1 MSGRLGIYSQ
11 AGNISSIDPD
21 AQAYITAGSIT
32 NATEIAAIN
41 QMFLDLKG
49 TGSTTNN
56 SNIYSKFLALYLMS
70 PTSLAAAAINAV
82 TPSTYDI
89 TWYNSPTQSVNG
101 VVGNGSN
108 QYGDTGINAF
118 ADLISNNC
126 GITVSINNTN
136 TVGGNDVGVRD
147 GSSKAFELAIFNN
160 TYRPRIQTATLV
172 HQMIDSTSPFD
183 NVHTALRR
191 GANDAEYY
199 LNGISAQTN
208 TTTSG
213 TLPNGNIF
221 LMAENIVG
229 FGPNGLSA
237 RQFNTSAIHQGM
249 SGNEVK
255 DLYDAITTYNSN
267 VISGG
272 R

>member
-32 NATEIAAIN
+32 DATEIAAIN

-49 TGSTTNN
+49 TGSTTSN
-56 SNIYSKFLALYLMS
+56 SNIYSKFSALYLMS

-89 TWYNSPTQSVNG
+89 TWYNSPTHSVNG

-108 QYGDTGINAF
+108 QYGDTGLNAF
-118 ADLISNNC
+118 SVLNQNDC
-126 GITVSINNTN
+126 GITVSLNTTASEVAN
-136 TVGGNDVGVRD
+136 EMGVRT
-147 GSSKAFELAIFNN
+147 GTSNILVLLA
-160 TYRPRIQTATLV
+160 TTTAAIARMASAIGG
-172 HQMIDSTSPFD
+172 QMIDSSTPFN
-183 NVHTALRR
+183 NVYTMIRR
-191 GANDAEYY
+191 GTNDAEMYRE
-199 LNGISAQTN
+199 GVSVVTSAAA
-208 TTTSG
+208 SSS
-213 TLPNGNIF
+213 LPNETLYILG
-221 LMAENIVG
+221 ENITG
-229 FGPNGLSA
+229 SGLNAPSTK
-237 RQFNTSAIHQGM
+237 RTVFNAVHQ
-249 SGNEVK
+249 SFTDNEAK
-255 DLYDAITTYNSN
+255 DLYDAITNYNSN

>member
-1 MSGRLGIYSQ
+1 MSVRLGIYSQ
-11 AGNISSIDPD
+11 VGNSSSIDPD

-32 NATEIAAIN
+32 DATEIAAIN

-56 SNIYSKFLALYLMS
+56 SNIYSKFSALYLMS

-82 TPSTYDI
+82 TPSIYDI
-89 TWYNSPTQSVNG
+89 TWYNSPTHSVNG

-108 QYGDTGINAF
+108 QYGDTGLNAF
-118 ADLISNNC
+118 ADLTSNNC
-126 GITVSINNTN
+126 GITVEINNTDISN
-136 TVGGNDVGVRD
+136 SNDMGVRD
-147 GSSKAFELAIFNN
+147 GTSKAFELSSFSN
-160 TYRPRIQTATLV
+160 TYRPRIQTATLGD
-172 HQMIDSTSPFD
+172 QMIDSTSPF
-183 NVHTALRR
+183 NNIHTALRR
-191 GANDAEYY
+191 GANDAVYY

-213 TLPNGNIF
+213 TLPNENIF

-229 FGPNGLSA
+229 TGANGLSQR
-237 RQFNTSAIHQGM
+237 RQSFSAIHQGM
-249 SGNEVK
+249 TDNEAK
-255 DLYDAITTYNSN
+255 DLYDAITKYNAN